1 MASACRNFCFET
13 TSSGWQHLRRS
24 PALSSPMIFRCNRV
38 LNSGSL
44 LKAAEAAGSARSR
57 QEFKSKNEERE
68 ATGGFYSVYSVQ
80 RLFEALVVFSAFSVV
95 RMHRNGRV
103 SSLFSTELRFPKLDT
118 GVRLPSPAPTISIAW
133 QHFAL

>member
-1 MASACRNFCFET
+1 
-13 TSSGWQHLRRS
+13 
-24 PALSSPMIFRCNRV
+24 SPMIFRCNRV

-103 SSLFSTELRFPKLDT
+103 SSLFSTELRFPKLDVAGSIPVSRSMFSIT
-118 GVRLPSPAPTISIAW
+118 YRPRPKCPTSINLVCET
-133 QHFAL
+133 HP